1 MKLKYILG
9 QPWKW
14 QNSAI
19 LYTFLEKEP
28 SYKKKSTV
36 EKTTLKRTKKCS
48 TNYAAL
54 SSSDKAE

>member
-28 SYKKKSTV
+28 NYKKVYSGKNN
-36 EKTTLKRTKKCS
+36 TKKD
-48 TNYAAL
+48 NAKL
-54 SSSDKAE
+54 